1 MKSFKFLGNL
11 AAITALYTL
20 TSLTQAADNSTLI
33 AQARSAAPSMVSDEA
48 TIMYRGEVL
57 AKGSND
63 WICLPE
69 TLPDDNAPMCNDGQ
83 WMAMMKAVGSKAP
96 FQPKGLGFSYMLR
109 GDAGVSNSTPYHED
123 TANAPDFILEGPH
136 IMLIVPKELLSGI
149 TDDPHAGGPYVMWRD
164 TPYAHLMIPV
174 GERP

>member
-1 MKSFKFLGNL
+1 
-11 AAITALYTL
+11 
-20 TSLTQAADNSTLI
+20 
-33 AQARSAAPSMVSDEA
+33 
-48 TIMYRGEVL
+48 
-57 AKGSND
+57 
-63 WICLPE
+63 
-69 TLPDDNAPMCNDGQ
+69 MCNDGQ